1 MAVKLRGN
9 ERRYYERIWN
19 IVRPLHAIAIEL
31 AGEKKQENEKYPRVL
46 HVAYRRRIVPRT
58 MKHWVPQPD
67 PWCNKQVKEFIN
79 SLCLREQLAH
89 EQYCSP

>member
-31 AGEKKQENEKYPRVL
+31 AGEKKQENEK
-46 HVAYRRRIVPRT
+46 
-58 MKHWVPQPD
+58 
-67 PWCNKQVKEFIN
+67 
-79 SLCLREQLAH
+79 
-89 EQYCSP
+89 